1 MALFSKEPE
10 NNPKYREAVKAATPT
25 AAPAASPSAAGP
37 VEERGTRPA
46 PFVPQASSTAE
57 GRAYLDRGSKISG
70 KLFFEGPVRIDGQ
83 VDGEITANDTV
94 TVGESAV
101 VTAQVRAGSLVIAG
115 KLSGDIVAAKRIEIR
130 TTARVFGNITTPLLV
145 VHDGALFEG
154 HCTMNA
160 EVKST
165 ELKSAEVKEDRKV
178 TPIVAKEERV
188 VAQVAAGGN
197 KLA

>member
-10 NNPKYREAVKAATPT
+10 NNPKAKETAKPSTPVT
-25 AAPAASPSAAGP
+25 APMASPVTSP
-37 VEERGTRPA
+37 VAHPEERAARTA
-46 PFVPQASSTAE
+46 PIAQPPRTADT
-57 GRAYLDRGSKISG
+57 GAYLDKGSKISG

-83 VDGEITANDTV
+83 VDGEISANDAV
-94 TVGESAV
+94 MVGESAV
-101 VTAQVRAGSLVIAG
+101 VTAQVRAASVVIAG
-115 KLSGDIVAAKRIEIR
+115 KISGDIIAAKRVEIR
-130 TTARVFGNITTPLLV
+130 PTAKVFGNLTTPILV

-165 ELKSAEVKEDRKV
+165 ELKDDRKV